1 MNEQPANGS
10 GDDEE
15 DPLRVLEVSRDMYCD
30 ICWACESTTFD
41 ESDMFIMLLII
52 CQVLVVLFIT
62 VDPVETTA
70 GML

>member
-10 GDDEE
+10 GDEE
-15 DPLRVLEVSRDMYCD
+15 DDPLRVLEVSRYMYCD
-30 ICWACESTTFD
+30 HCWACGSTTFD
-41 ESDMFIMLLII
+41 ESDVFAMLLIM